1 MWLTRIIFMR
11 GPRAPRVELAV
22 LWPCLCAVRCALWR
36 EQRDRSMC
44 GVCSDVEQRPER
56 SITVHASIKASG
68 ITIRRIIERLSR
80 LSLFEASGGLISGQ
94 ELKRDA

>member
-1 MWLTRIIFMR
+1 MR

-56 SITVHASIKASG
+56 SITVHASILGASAANNRTKAEMQESFSG
-68 ITIRRIIERLSR
+68 
-80 LSLFEASGGLISGQ
+80 
-94 ELKRDA
+94 